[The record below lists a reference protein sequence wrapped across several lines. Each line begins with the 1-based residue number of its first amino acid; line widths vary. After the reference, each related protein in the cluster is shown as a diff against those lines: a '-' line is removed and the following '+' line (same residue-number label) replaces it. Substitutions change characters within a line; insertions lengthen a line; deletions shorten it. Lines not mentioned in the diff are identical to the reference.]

1 MIWFFTFILPETIP
15 PVVFRLLIHLCVAVS
30 ICFSLRYD
38 PTGKGFLYHSFHG
51 DGSGPPTSPLP
62 HALCKRK
69 GNVPNSADS
78 WRSVFCDQLSH
89 TLVLLREWARLREG
103 KSLFKY
109 ILIKLRCLC
118 LYFGCIAACLSLCLC
133 FFKVVCHT
141 FGFP

>member
-1 MIWFFTFILPETIP
+1 MFLNVLHMISHKVCLSSDIVTVWWSLIKRNNIVIWFFTFILPETIP

-78 WRSVFCDQLSH
+78 
-89 TLVLLREWARLREG
+89 
-103 KSLFKY
+103 
-109 ILIKLRCLC
+109 
-118 LYFGCIAACLSLCLC
+118 
-133 FFKVVCHT
+133 
-141 FGFP
+141 